1 MVSNSFTYFS
11 IRRNSSSKCYSMT
24 QLSRKRFPVGVL
36 VVGSREVKGIHIR
49 DRTVLISIIKII
61 YLIFFYF
68 SKKFKDIFF
77 KKIKNI
83 AH

>member
-1 MVSNSFTYFS
+1 VFFFS
-11 IRRNSSSKCYSMT
+11 E
-24 QLSRKRFPVGVL
+24 

-68 SKKFKDIFF
+68 SK
-77 KKIKNI
+77 
-83 AH
+83 